1 MTAEREKISESRE
14 KFKESKLV
22 LQNILDADKIGR
34 FKFTPKEITT
44 LLYMIE
50 FLTAN
55 IKELEN
61 L

>member
-14 KFKESKLV
+14 KFKESKLI

-34 FKFTPKEITT
+34 FKFTPKELMT